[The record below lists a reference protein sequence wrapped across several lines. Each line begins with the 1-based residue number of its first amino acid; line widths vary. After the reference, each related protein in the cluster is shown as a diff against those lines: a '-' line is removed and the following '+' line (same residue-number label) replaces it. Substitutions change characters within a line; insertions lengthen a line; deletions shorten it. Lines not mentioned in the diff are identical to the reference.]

1 MSTSKHIT
9 CVINDFTIG
18 GAQKLFIQLA
28 NRFVADGYTVDFISL
43 VILPGK
49 ADLLHE
55 VSEKV
60 QVTRLQF
67 SGTFDVRG
75 WWQLLQLLM
84 KNRGIVLSTLFLAN
98 LTTRILKIFH
108 WREVIVVEQ
117 NTYDNKKRL
126 FVFLDWLL
134 AYVTKV
140 IICTS
145 QSVAVFT
152 QKQERISAKKFL
164 VIHSGVDIKGLQ
176 AGILPHDKENLRKEF
191 DIALDTIWFL
201 NVARLAEQKSQDKL
215 IQGFHIFLQTKPAD
229 ERGMYKL
236 VIVGE
241 GKERRDL
248 EKLIHALSLQDVV
261 TLAGVR
267 KDVARFYNAADY
279 FVSSSRIEGFSIVH
293 AEAMAFG
300 LPIVTTRTAGPDV
313 MVADGENG
321 FFVDYTAESLAEGLE
336 KIVSGDHD
344 AFSRSSLERVKL
356 FTMDATYGEYR
367 KVVEGK

>member
-1 MSTSKHIT
+1 MSTQKHIT
-9 CVINDFTIG
+9 FVINDFTVG

-55 VSEKV
+55 VSP
-60 QVTRLQF
+60 QIAVTRLQF
-67 SGTFDVRG
+67 SGTLDVRG

-84 KNRGIVLSTLFLAN
+84 KHRGPVFSTLFLAN
-98 LTTRILKIFH
+98 LTTRILQLFH
-108 WREVIVVEQ
+108 WRKVIVVEQ
-117 NTYDNKKRL
+117 NTYDTKKSL
-126 FVFLDWLL
+126 FIFLDWLL
-134 AYVTKV
+134 AYVTQS

-145 QSVAVFT
+145 QSVATFT
-152 QKQERISAKKFL
+152 QKQEHISASKFL
-164 VIHSGVDIKGLQ
+164 VIHSGVDVEGLQ
-176 AGILPHDKENLRKEF
+176 SIIAPNDKETLRKEF
-191 DIALDTIWFL
+191 DISLDTIWFL
-201 NVARLAEQKSQDKL
+201 NVARLAEQKSQDTL
-215 IQGFHIFLQTKPAD
+215 IQGFDIFLKTKS
-229 ERGMYKL
+229 ENSRGVYKL

-241 GKERRDL
+241 GKERRNL
-248 EKLIHALSLQDVV
+248 EKLIHALHLQDVV

-267 KDVARFYNAADY
+267 KDVARFYNAADV

-313 MVADGENG
+313 MVKDGENG
-321 FFVDYTAESLAEGLE
+321 FFVDYTAESLATGLE
-336 KIVSGDHD
+336 KIVSGDRG
-344 AFSRSSLERVKL
+344 AFSRSSLERVML
-356 FTMDATYGEYR
+356 FTMDATYIEYR

>member
-1 MSTSKHIT
+1 MSKKHIT
-9 CVINDFTIG
+9 FVINDFTIG

-28 NRFVADGYTVDFISL
+28 NRFVDDGYTVDFISL

-55 VSEKV
+55 VSPKITV
-60 QVTRLQF
+60 NRLQF
-67 SGTFDVRG
+67 SGTFDISG
-75 WWQLLQLLM
+75 WWQLLRLLL
-84 KNRGIVLSTLFLAN
+84 KNRGMIFSTLFLAN

-108 WREVIVVEQ
+108 WRKVVVVEQ
-117 NTYDNKKRL
+117 NTYDNKKNL
-126 FVFLDWLL
+126 FIWLDWLL
-134 AYVTKV
+134 AYLTK
-140 IICTS
+140 IIVCTS
-145 QSVAVFT
+145 QTVATFT
-152 QKQERISAKKFL
+152 QKQEHISTKKFL
-164 VIHSGVDIKGLQ
+164 VIHSGVDLKGLKTD
-176 AGILPHDKENLRKEF
+176 IFSNDRDVLRKEF
-191 DIALDTIWFL
+191 EITVDAIWFL

-215 IQGFHIFLQTKPAD
+215 IQGFHIFLQTKPVT
-229 ERGMYKL
+229 EQEMYKL

-241 GKERRDL
+241 GKERRGL
-248 EKLIHALSLQDVV
+248 EKLIHSLNLQNNV

-313 MVADGENG
+313 MVKDGENG
-321 FFVDYTAESLAEGLE
+321 FFVDYTAESLAEGLK
-336 KIVSGDHD
+336 KIVSGDRD
-344 AFSRSSLERVKL
+344 AFSKSSFERVKL
-356 FTMDATYGEYR
+356 FTMDATYVEYK